1 MVVLVDEGSASASE
15 ILSGAIQ
22 DWDRGLIVGRRT
34 FGKGLVQQQIPLPDE
49 SMVRLTIA
57 RYYTPT
63 GRCIQKPYVIGDKTS
78 YEQDLITRYNNGE
91 MMNADSIHF
100 PDSLKYKTLVTGR
113 TVYGGGGIMPD
124 YFVPIDTTNNT
135 ALHRSLYARG
145 VINQLAFKAV
155 DVDRNNLLRQFP
167 KESDFISGFQVTD
180 AMFTNM
186 RKMAETE
193 KITFDE
199 NQFEKSK
206 ELIALQI
213 KALMARDL
221 YDASSFYKVINK
233 ENDIFAKG
241 LELMEDP
248 KIYEQLL
255 KGKR

>member
-1 MVVLVDEGSASASE
+1 
-15 ILSGAIQ
+15 
-22 DWDRGLIVGRRT
+22 
-34 FGKGLVQQQIPLPDE
+34 
-49 SMVRLTIA
+49 
-57 RYYTPT
+57 
-63 GRCIQKPYVIGDKTS
+63 
-78 YEQDLITRYNNGE
+78 
-91 MMNADSIHF
+91 
-100 PDSLKYKTLVTGR
+100 
-113 TVYGGGGIMPD
+113 
-124 YFVPIDTTNNT
+124 
-135 ALHRSLYARG
+135 
-145 VINQLAFKAV
+145 
-155 DVDRNNLLRQFP
+155 
-167 KESDFISGFQVTD
+167 
-180 AMFTNM
+180 
-186 RKMAETE
+186 MAETE